1 MAKKQPVQQVTP
13 ADTTED
19 APHQRPGTP
28 PKELPAW
35 KAVFTTLCLPVCVL
49 MVFTALAGLIV
60 LTDPENKTWLGQSWF
75 GTNWRKLMDY
85 NSMFSAFFL
94 NGGLLGG
101 VIAYARLKEHRTA
114 KELRLFQSQFQIYNP
129 SELMD
134 SKNQKGRGKSEGKK
148 RK

>member
-60 LTDPENKTWLGQSWF
+60 LTGTAAQRVACYSLFMSYFDITCSSVNMHYTADPENKTWLGQSWF

-94 NGGLLGG
+94 NGGLLGMIFLLYTQAPHPLC
-101 VIAYARLKEHRTA
+101 VLA
-114 KELRLFQSQFQIYNP
+114 
-129 SELMD
+129 
-134 SKNQKGRGKSEGKK
+134 
-148 RK
+148 